1 MVDMR
6 CILDGTGER
15 GEEGSGTASVTITES
30 LCAGVEPALGRV
42 PKLEVT
48 NKKLHSIK
56 ARRQTSSGIT

>member
-1 MVDMR
+1 MR
-6 CILDGTGER
+6 CILDRMGEG

-30 LCAGVEPALGRV
+30 LGLGRV
-42 PKLEVT
+42 PYLEVT